1 MDLKRVMELMEVIL
15 RKAMALHRIIKE
27 SPVDKEKIQYTTI
40 CKKILAPSDRCLH
53 NQLKFH
59 NSIELLL

>member
-1 MDLKRVMELMEVIL
+1 MEVML
-15 RKAMALHRIIKE
+15 RKAMALHWIIKE